1 MNVEL
6 IEQYLGDKYGSLS
19 LTKKRDT
26 YILDDLFVYDISL
39 KGLRWYVDVESDLQ
53 GITRPNTKCN
63 SKQYKPECA
72 LGGATRCPDW
82 PSGISYTNKADDEKR
97 FIATRPTH
105 LQTCQMNSYQGVAY
119 PTTFTQETGTSYRF

>member
-39 KGLRWYVDVESDLQ
+39 KGLRWYVDVESDLFTWFGPGDYYQ
-53 GITRPNTKCN
+53 VIH
-63 SKQYKPECA
+63 
-72 LGGATRCPDW
+72 DW
-82 PSGISYTNKADDEKR
+82 
-97 FIATRPTH
+97 FIKKFGKKIG
-105 LQTCQMNSYQGVAY
+105 YDK
-119 PTTFTQETGTSYRF
+119 

>member
-39 KGLRWYVDVESDLQ
+39 KNLRWYVDVESDLFSWFGPGNYHQ
-53 GITRPNTKCN
+53 VIYG
-63 SKQYKPECA
+63 
-72 LGGATRCPDW
+72 W
-82 PSGISYTNKADDEKR
+82 
-97 FIATRPTH
+97 FIKKFGKEIE
-105 LQTCQMNSYQGVAY
+105 YDK
-119 PTTFTQETGTSYRF
+119 